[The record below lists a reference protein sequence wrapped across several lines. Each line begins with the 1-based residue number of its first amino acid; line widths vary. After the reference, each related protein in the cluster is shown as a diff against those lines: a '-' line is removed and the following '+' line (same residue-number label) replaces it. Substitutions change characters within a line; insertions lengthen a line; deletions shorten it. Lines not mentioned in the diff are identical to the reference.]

1 MTADNQGAWIRC
13 RGCYY
18 PAGSPR
24 GLSGTRESRAWMRAR
39 SRGSCGGLRSNA
51 LLARRAP
58 SKSLNAIS
66 PTRTT
71 IPPATH
77 AKVTM
82 VASLTPNGRVAW
94 SIWRRHGRYVELAW
108 RQGHIWLVLLEH
120 QTRHRNADGRV
131 SVARGRSSNLDVAL
145 TAVSAGRD

>member
-1 MTADNQGAWIRC
+1 MPWLLLPCRVASRTVWHTGVAGLDASVLAWILWRLAEQ
-13 RGCYY
+13 RFARPPGAQQIAQRDQPDKDHD
-18 PAGSPR
+18 PAGNPR
-24 GLSGTRESRAWMRAR
+24 QS
-39 SRGSCGGLRSNA
+39 
-51 LLARRAP
+51 
-58 SKSLNAIS
+58 
-66 PTRTT
+66 
-71 IPPATH
+71 
-77 AKVTM
+77 TM

-108 RQGHIWLVLLEH
+108 RQGHIWLVLLER